1 MTKHTIDDL
10 FYSWTREN
18 VLDCIK
24 AGIDINTLDEYGKNA
39 LFFCNHVDAVKAM
52 IESGIE
58 LNHIDNHGNNALF
71 CNTNP
76 NILELLIHSGINIQH
91 KNDKGQSCL
100 HMQRYNIKCAEILI
114 NAGAD
119 IHSIDNEGQTV
130 LFNHCSKKNFDYWI
144 DKGCDIN
151 HINYNGKSVLDL
163 SATNGVWLYDVIA
176 NALMRYVDKID
187 GNTVLIRHVSYH
199 SLSLINLLHQRGFNV
214 LIAEHCILS
223 IYVKD
228 MKPFFTELKK
238 LFCIRHIQFYNF
250 CSEHIGVYTG
260 IERVKWFIRNDIR
273 MDDDI
278 LRQRSDADK
287 IFDYIARREKKALL
301 KEMKQEIP
309 RAPVRKRL

>member
-1 MTKHTIDDL
+1 MTKYTIDDL
-10 FYSWTREN
+10 FYSCTREN

-24 AGIDINTLDEYGKNA
+24 AGIDINALNECGRNA
-39 LFFCNHVDAVKAM
+39 LFFCHSVEAIKAI
-52 IESGIE
+52 IEAGIE
-58 LNHIDNHGNNALF
+58 VNHTDYDGNNALF
-71 CNTNP
+71 SNHNAQV
-76 NILELLIHSGINIQH
+76 LEFLIHSGVSIQH
-91 KNDKGQSCL
+91 KNKYGQSCL
-100 HMQRYNIKCAEILI
+100 HLQRDNIECTEVLV

-130 LFNHCSKKNFDYWI
+130 LFNQCSKKNFDFSI

-151 HINYNGKSVLDL
+151 HIDYNGKSVLNL
-163 SATNGVWLYDVIA
+163 SATNGVLTYDVIA
-176 NALMRYVDKID
+176 NALMQYIDKID

-223 IYVKD
+223 VYVKD
-228 MKPFFTELKK
+228 MKPFFTALKK
-238 LFCIRHIQFYNF
+238 LFCIRHIQFYNL
-250 CSEHIGVYTG
+250 CNEHIGIYTG

-278 LRQRSDADK
+278 LRQRPDADK
-287 IFDYIARREKKALL
+287 IFDYIARREKKVLF
-301 KEMKQEIP
+301 KEMKSEIP